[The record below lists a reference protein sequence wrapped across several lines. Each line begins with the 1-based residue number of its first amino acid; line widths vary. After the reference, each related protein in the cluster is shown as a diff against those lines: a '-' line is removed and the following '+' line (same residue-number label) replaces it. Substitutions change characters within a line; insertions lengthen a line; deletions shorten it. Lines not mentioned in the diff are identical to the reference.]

1 MFALDIGGV
10 EMKKSDYL
18 LLIANIFIATGCIIH
33 KAELMAGLLAAVWT
47 CAGLVACVKEGRE
60 EA

>member
-1 MFALDIGGV
+1 
-10 EMKKSDYL
+10 MKKSDYL